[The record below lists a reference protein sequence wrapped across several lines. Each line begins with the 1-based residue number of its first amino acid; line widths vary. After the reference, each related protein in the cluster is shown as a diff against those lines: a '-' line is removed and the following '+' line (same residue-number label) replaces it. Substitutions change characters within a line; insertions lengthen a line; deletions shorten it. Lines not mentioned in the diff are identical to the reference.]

1 MTIPVNGSAA
11 SAPIGVAPADV
22 AKILLDSTV
31 LIDALRGRPAGERL
45 RALRRQGD
53 EPWTCAIS
61 IEEIWRGLLPG
72 EEAVAQR
79 LVRGLRCAPLR
90 ASEGIRAG
98 RWRREFAGRGIT
110 LHQAD
115 CLIAAAAAGINA
127 HLATGNPAD
136 FPMDDITVEHWPVGR

>member
-11 SAPIGVAPADV
+11 NAPTGVASADV
-22 AKILLDSTV
+22 ARILLDSTV

-72 EEAVAQR
+72 EEV
-79 LVRGLRCAPLR
+79 
-90 ASEGIRAG
+90 
-98 RWRREFAGRGIT
+98 
-110 LHQAD
+110 
-115 CLIAAAAAGINA
+115 IA
-127 HLATGNPAD
+127 
-136 FPMDDITVEHWPVGR
+136 